1 MSEKQNKRNSKIIK
15 PKKKVNKKNQTQKNP
30 GNQRDHREIGT
41 QQHLFMF
48 HPTSPGSCFF
58 LPHGT
63 IMINRLVEYLRK
75 QYRKRGFHEVD
86 TPNIFSQKLWE
97 TSGHWEFYQKN
108 MFNFT
113 AKDDSNLLEKKEEKA
128 TEEIHSHVYSL
139 KPMNCPSHCLIF
151 KSQVRSYRDL
161 PLRFADF
168 GVLHRNELSGALTG
182 LTRVRKLRQ
191 DDAHIF
197 CRMDQVEEEIQKCLG
212 FLGDVYKMFGFDYEI
227 FLSTKP
233 DKFLG
238 KEGGDNNLQIWE
250 NAENYLRGALD
261 ASGLTYQMNDKDGAF
276 YGPKIDI
283 RLKDS
288 SGREHQCGTI
298 QLDFQ
303 LPKAFGLRYKND
315 DETFQTPIII
325 HRAIYGS
332 LERFFAILLE
342 HYQGKFPFWL
352 SPRQI
357 AIVPVNATVNDYA
370 VEIGNKLFDM
380 GYEIDVNKGT
390 DTFSKKVSTARKFK
404 WNYILVI
411 GNKEKENGTINVRHF
426 NKQMGEMTLDQFVES
441 LP

>member
-1 MSEKQNKRNSKIIK
+1 
-15 PKKKVNKKNQTQKNP
+15 
-30 GNQRDHREIGT
+30 
-41 QQHLFMF
+41 
-48 HPTSPGSCFF
+48 
-58 LPHGT
+58 
-63 IMINRLVEYLRK
+63 
-75 QYRKRGFHEVD
+75 
-86 TPNIFSQKLWE
+86 
-97 TSGHWEFYQKN
+97 
-108 MFNFT
+108 
-113 AKDDSNLLEKKEEKA
+113 
-128 TEEIHSHVYSL
+128 
-139 KPMNCPSHCLIF
+139 
-151 KSQVRSYRDL
+151 
-161 PLRFADF
+161 
-168 GVLHRNELSGALTG
+168 
-182 LTRVRKLRQ
+182 
-191 DDAHIF
+191 
-197 CRMDQVEEEIQKCLG
+197 
-212 FLGDVYKMFGFDYEI
+212 
-227 FLSTKP
+227 
-233 DKFLG
+233 
-238 KEGGDNNLQIWE
+238 
-250 NAENYLRGALD
+250 
-261 ASGLTYQMNDKDGAF
+261 MNDKDGAF

>member
-1 MSEKQNKRNSKIIK
+1 MSEKQNKKNSKIIK

-233 DKFLG
+233 DTFL
-238 KEGGDNNLQIWE
+238 
-250 NAENYLRGALD
+250 
-261 ASGLTYQMNDKDGAF
+261 
-276 YGPKIDI
+276 
-283 RLKDS
+283 
-288 SGREHQCGTI
+288 
-298 QLDFQ
+298 
-303 LPKAFGLRYKND
+303 
-315 DETFQTPIII
+315 
-325 HRAIYGS
+325 
-332 LERFFAILLE
+332 
-342 HYQGKFPFWL
+342 
-352 SPRQI
+352 
-357 AIVPVNATVNDYA
+357 
-370 VEIGNKLFDM
+370 
-380 GYEIDVNKGT
+380 
-390 DTFSKKVSTARKFK
+390 
-404 WNYILVI
+404 
-411 GNKEKENGTINVRHF
+411 
-426 NKQMGEMTLDQFVES
+426 
-441 LP
+441 